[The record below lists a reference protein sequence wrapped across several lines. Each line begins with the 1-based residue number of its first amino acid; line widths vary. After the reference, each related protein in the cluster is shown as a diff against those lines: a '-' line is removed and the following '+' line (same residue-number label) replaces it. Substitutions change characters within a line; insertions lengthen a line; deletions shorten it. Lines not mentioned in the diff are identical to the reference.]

1 MLLSS
6 AVPGA
11 CLERRTVTGRGPC
24 ALGGG
29 AHLHAID
36 ASLCGFRRLRWQ
48 KEIIS

>member
-11 CLERRTVTGRGPC
+11 CLERRTVTERGPC
-24 ALGGG
+24 ALGG

-36 ASLCGFRRLRWQ
+36 ASMIGFRRLRWQ